1 MGACDRSNSRGLA
14 GAAQTGVAGGEYFE
28 SRTDYLG
35 RPAPC
40 RAQAG
45 RGARDGAGPGA
56 GLATGL
62 AEITAGVAEIT
73 AVRKSQLFRHARP
86 EPNTVRKRL
95 TWYG

>member
-1 MGACDRSNSRGLA
+1 MRQSNSRGLA
-14 GAAQTGVAGGEYFE
+14 GAAQTGVAGGECLE

-35 RPAPC
+35 AA
-40 RAQAG
+40 RAVPGAG
-45 RGARDGAGPGA
+45 RARGLATGLGRGR

-62 AEITAGVAEIT
+62 AEIR

-86 EPNTVRKRL
+86 EPNTLRKRL